1 MMKVYLVR
9 HGQSEGNKAGIHQD
23 GEVMLSNHGQ
33 LQAQSVA
40 ERFKSLPVDVVIA
53 SDYVRAKETAK
64 SIASVTGHTVET
76 FPLLREM
83 KMPTSVV
90 GRKHDE
96 LEVVEIKKSIKKN
109 FHNPDWRHSDE
120 ETFIDVWKR
129 SKQILHLF
137 EKRKEENIVCV
148 AHGTIILNVILTII
162 AGDYYS
168 SHLYLA
174 AKQVMHLENTGITL
188 VEFNGEKWRVL
199 TWNDYAHLG

>member
-1 MMKVYLVR
+1 MKVYLVR

-23 GEVMLSNHGQ
+23 GSVLLSAHGVK
-33 LQAQSVA
+33 QAESVA
-40 ERFKSLPVDVVIA
+40 ERFKNISVDGIIA
-53 SDYVRAKETAK
+53 SDYTRARETAEH
-64 SIASVTGHTVET
+64 IAAVSGHSVET
-76 FPLLREM
+76 FPILREM

-96 LEVVEIKKSIKKN
+96 SEVVDIKKLIKNN
-109 FHNPDWRHSDE
+109 FHNPSWRHSDE

-129 SKQILHLF
+129 SKEILAFL
-137 EKRKEENIVCV
+137 ESRSQDNLVCV

-174 AKQVMHLENTGITL
+174 AKQAMHLENTGITL
-188 VEFNGEKWRVL
+188 VEFDGEKWKIL